1 MKLIKNLL
9 LSIFNNI
16 GDSENNSIMVVKNEA
31 DLRKLIEDAQ
41 KSKLNPMASSG
52 IIPFGLNTQTDLGIG
67 IDSDNVIGTMCNFSI
82 LEGQHGPAD
91 SLQPIFYLVA
101 DIVIDDNFHMLIA
114 PMIIPVQGTEFYALK
129 SDMMAFGLRGITSR
143 IGHNV
148 EEVMQ
153 IITFD
158 LILNTGSNKFETP
171 IIDDSTPASVETID
185 TLVKAKP
192 KAEPEQKA
200 KQKTKSK
207 PEAEPEKS
215 STGKKKTTRI
225 PKTPKTPVAKSL
237 LE

>member
-1 MKLIKNLL
+1 MKIIKNLL

-52 IIPFGLNTQTDLGIG
+52 IIPFGLSTQADMGIG
-67 IDSDNVIGTMCNFSI
+67 IDSDNVIGTMCNFNI
-82 LEGQHGPAD
+82 LEGQHGPVD
-91 SLQPIFYLVA
+91 SLRPIFYLVA
-101 DIVIDDNFHMLIA
+101 DIVIDDNFHMLIT
-114 PMIIPVQGTEFYALK
+114 PMIIPVQGTDFYALK

-143 IGHNV
+143 LEHNI

-158 LILNTGSNKFETP
+158 LILNTGGKKIETP
-171 IIDDSTPASVETID
+171 IIDDSIPASIETTNALNNKAED
-185 TLVKAKP
+185 KKELEEKAKP
-192 KAEPEQKA
+192 
-200 KQKTKSK
+200 
-207 PEAEPEKS
+207 EKS
-215 STGKKKTTRI
+215 KKTTRT
-225 PKTPKTPVAKSL
+225 PRAPRTPKTPTTKSL

>member
-1 MKLIKNLL
+1 MKIIKNLL

-67 IDSDNVIGTMCNFSI
+67 IDSDNVIGIMCNFNI

-91 SLQPIFYLVA
+91 SLQSIFYLVA

-143 IGHNV
+143 IGHNI

-171 IIDDSTPASVETID
+171 IIDDSIPASVETID
-185 TLVKAKP
+185 TLARAKPEEAEPEVKAK
-192 KAEPEQKA
+192 
-200 KQKTKSK
+200 
-207 PEAEPEKS
+207 PEKS
-215 STGKKKTTRI
+215 STKKKKTTRI
-225 PKTPKTPVAKSL
+225 PKTPKTPASKSL

>member
-1 MKLIKNLL
+1 MKIIKNLL

-171 IIDDSTPASVETID
+171 IIDDSTASIETAAASDLDAEVVLPGVVVDAVAPVVE
-185 TLVKAKP
+185 
-192 KAEPEQKA
+192 E
-200 KQKTKSK
+200 
-207 PEAEPEKS
+207 
-215 STGKKKTTRI
+215 KKKTTRA
-225 PKTPKTPVAKSL
+225 PRNTNKAKEKNL
-237 LE
+237 LD

>member
-1 MKLIKNLL
+1 MKIIKNLL

-82 LEGQHGPAD
+82 LEGQHGAVD
-91 SLQPIFYLVA
+91 SLQSIFYLVA
-101 DIVIDDNFHMLIA
+101 DIVIDDNFHMLIT

-143 IGHNV
+143 IGHNI

-158 LILNTGSNKFETP
+158 LILNTGRKTEAP
-171 IIDDSTPASVETID
+171 IIDNSTASIETAAAGDLDAEVVLPGVVVDTIAPVVE
-185 TLVKAKP
+185 
-192 KAEPEQKA
+192 E
-200 KQKTKSK
+200 
-207 PEAEPEKS
+207 
-215 STGKKKTTRI
+215 KKKTTRAPRNTNK
-225 PKTPKTPVAKSL
+225 PKEKNL
-237 LE
+237 LD

>member
-1 MKLIKNLL
+1 MKIIKNLL

-52 IIPFGLNTQTDLGIG
+52 VIPFGLNAQTDLGIG
-67 IDSDNVIGTMCNFSI
+67 IDSNNVIGTMCNFSI
-82 LEGQHGPAD
+82 LEGQHGPTD
-91 SLQPIFYLVA
+91 SLQSIFFYLVA

-129 SDMMAFGLRGITSR
+129 SDMMAFGLRGITLR
-143 IGHNV
+143 IGHNI

-171 IIDDSTPASVETID
+171 IIDDSIPASVETID
-185 TLVKAKP
+185 TLVKA
-192 KAEPEQKA
+192 EPEQKA
-200 KQKTKSK
+200 KQKAKSK